1 MAINNILGSIGIV
14 DTGDYNA
21 ATTYGYLN
29 IARANNHWFLYRL
42 QSGAVAGVA
51 PPETFVDSTEWRA
64 FVESGDNNLASI
76 TEATDGLITVERKG
90 LSDFTFY
97 DGHKVKKEGSTALDH
112 TDNLEFKG
120 TNVSVSNTD
129 ASTTQIDLSAMDT
142 LISTNKTNADAS
154 KVITDNITLSSA
166 ISLDD
171 VKVLEGFIT
180 LDEMIDLN
188 IINDQMAAII
198 KALGRSDA
206 GFTSQVFSIPSPV
219 SSWTTANFT
228 TRGDVNISSTGV
240 ITQPS
245 STSWVYGVAG
255 ELYIKPPLG
264 YHKQTATVN
273 GNSFLFVTIGMS
285 FSKIYHAGYID
296 DLVEIKDYD
305 GTDDTVP
312 NPDNIFLKNYA
323 GHQFTASKDHSD
335 ESTDGITVFEYTAS
349 DARQRLFTMTLPILA
364 SVDDNYDSQD
374 KFEIQTDKGLNAFF
388 FHSGSDSVITAGLKA
403 GIAANA
409 ASIKVLEAHIDRYPD
424 ETDIN
429 GATVG
434 QILSKQVENVAGEVS
449 FMSFDTEPQGT
460 PGVDALL
467 LVVNYPPHSPLTT
480 FTGIN
485 VPINT
490 TGLDADGI
498 ASALVTSFNTDTND
512 ADLVA
517 FRTGYV
523 GTDGITYGGYTA
535 TSSGA
540 TFTITSDNVGSVY
553 NAEVNVYTMAAS
565 FRELNLK
572 PFEHGE
578 GGPRAINDYIDPP
591 SAITVIADFTEY
603 TTARGT
609 GWAKGDQLLTTG
621 EVVVPLGTVAATA
634 WTVTATYTGN
644 ANNSRFRLQD
654 AIGDVELFKIISD
667 ATPTNQNPTQVSMG
681 GFGGTIAGTT
691 GEMGVFSNNSGGT
704 GVHFLEAV
712 FDETGTLAEAVT
724 SIETCLN
731 TITTDSAGT
740 VVTNVRNGG
749 SGNLTA
755 GGTYQ
760 RLFTTG
766 VVDETLTLTGTV
778 AGLTAMTST
787 DVNNV
792 TVDTLT
798 NGTDAVVSETTIPTG
813 TMLIATT
820 ATTFFDPVTMT
831 SYTVL

>member
-1 MAINNILGSIGIV
+1 MAQLLAIQKSGGVNQALKEINRTDLIWESDTFNDYSRGIPIFDAVADAFFINNTGTFIDTRPGLDPTNWVAMAVGAHVKEITDTNGVISIVFDDPAENFSFDAGHVFQNESGSALDYRQTLQIKGDTTFSIKDGSTVELDLEQIDTNKVTVDKFTLGSS
-14 DTGDYNA
+14 T
-21 ATTYGYLN
+21 
-29 IARANNHWFLYRL
+29 
-42 QSGAVAGVA
+42 AV
-51 PPETFVDSTEWRA
+51 
-64 FVESGDNNLASI
+64 SGD
-76 TEATDGLITVERKG
+76 D
-90 LSDFTFY
+90 
-97 DGHKVKKEGSTALDH
+97 
-112 TDNLEFKG
+112 
-120 TNVSVSNTD
+120 VS
-129 ASTTQIDLSAMDT
+129 IDLDD
-142 LISTNKTNADAS
+142 ISINKTNADAS

-171 VKVLEGFIT
+171 VKALEGFIT
-180 LDEMIDLN
+180 LNEMIDLD

-198 KALGRSDA
+198 KALGRSDE

-245 STSWVYGVAG
+245 NTSWVYGVAG

-264 YHKQTATVN
+264 YHTQTATVN
-273 GNSFLFVTIGMS
+273 GNSFLYITIGIS
-285 FSKIYHAGYID
+285 LSKIRHASYID
-296 DLVEIKDYD
+296 DLVAIKDYD

-312 NPDNIFLKNYA
+312 NPDNIFFENYA
-323 GHQFTASKDHSD
+323 GHQFTASKGRSD

-349 DARQRLFTMTLPILA
+349 DARQRLFTITLPILA
-364 SVDDNYDSQD
+364 SVDDRYDSQD

-409 ASIKVLEAHIDRYPD
+409 ASIKVLEAHTDRYPD

-429 GATVG
+429 DATVG
-434 QILSKQVENVAGEVS
+434 QVLAKAEVIEPGEVS

-467 LVVNYPPHSPLTT
+467 LVVNYPKHSPLTT

-523 GTDGITYGGYTA
+523 GTDGVTYGGYTA

-572 PFEHGE
+572 PFEHGT
-578 GGPRAINDYIDPP
+578 GGPRAIVEFVDPP
-591 SAITVIADFTEY
+591 AAGAGEFQATGTNGAAGVSVQFGII
-603 TTARGT
+603 GT
-609 GWAKGDQLLTTG
+609 GFQTSQITFNVTKYNTTTGSPNADQLVDWFLVSESGVTT
-621 EVVVPLGTVAATA
+621 
-634 WTVTATYTGN
+634 
-644 ANNSRFRLQD
+644 S
-654 AIGDVELFKIISD
+654 IGF
-667 ATPTNQNPTQVSMG
+667 NPT
-681 GFGGTIAGTT
+681 A
-691 GEMGVFSNNSGGT
+691 
-704 GVHFLEAV
+704 
-712 FDETGTLAEAVT
+712 
-724 SIETCLN
+724 
-731 TITTDSAGT
+731 
-740 VVTNVRNGG
+740 VVTV
-749 SGNLTA
+749 S
-755 GGTYQ
+755 
-760 RLFTTG
+760 
-766 VVDETLTLTGTV
+766 
-778 AGLTAMTST
+778 
-787 DVNNV
+787 
-792 TVDTLT
+792 
-798 NGTDAVVSETTIPTG
+798 SET
-813 TMLIATT
+813 
-820 ATTFFDPVTMT
+820 
-831 SYTVL
+831 SH